1 MRFVDIFEQLSLIH
15 RAAPMSTN
23 ERESI
28 TKATKIYFTDLG
40 VRNTLVNN
48 FDDYNLRSDRGQ
60 ILENAVFMGIK
71 RQLDYR
77 RDTYQLGFFRSRSQS
92 EIDIVKKVNN
102 VQELYEIKSSAGKDK
117 RRGNII
123 YITID
128 TAHEYLL

>member
-1 MRFVDIFEQLSLIH
+1 MEIGHIRKSTQILQLARLLALQIGQLVNFNELAINTGLNRETVMRFVNIFEQLSLVD
-15 RAAPMSTN
+15 RAAPVSTN

-48 FDDYNLRSDRGQ
+48 
-60 ILENAVFMGIK
+60 
-71 RQLDYR
+71 
-77 RDTYQLGFFRSRSQS
+77 
-92 EIDIVKKVNN
+92 
-102 VQELYEIKSSAGKDK
+102 VQELYEIKSSASKAR

-128 TAHEYLL
+128 TAHEYLA